1 MLDTAN
7 TLTIVNWNGSPEC
20 SEASVFF
27 SRAGSEPAASLL
39 EDILAAPP
47 SKECYD
53 AMIELQIA
61 GQPQEL
67 LICSTDQLHLHDPL
81 ALAQI

>member
-1 MLDTAN
+1 MN
-7 TLTIVNWNGSPEC
+7 SNGSPES

-27 SRAGSEPAASLL
+27 PRAGSEPVASLV
-39 EDILAAPP
+39 EAILAAPP

-53 AMIELQIA
+53 AIIELQIA